1 MNIYVV
7 MCICEIAVHSHI
19 YVCECTFKNK
29 ESHVRVILAW
39 SKRRV
44 YDSSRHKWMSGIHI
58 WHDESH
64 THAHGSYC
72 ALRTPSLIP
81 DMHRM
86 HVWHISHSCM
96 TNITLLCE
104 IFFFTF
110 MCDLFMTF
118 MCEICHIHV
127 WQIFHC
133 CVRYIT
139 FMCDMYITFMCDI
152 YHIHVWHVLHCCV
165 TFMCDIYHIHVWHI
179 SHSCVTCVSHSCMT
193 YITLL
198 CDTQLDSCL
207 YVMSHNSIDVY
218 MLSHIWESCL
228 YVTSHNST
236 HVYMLRHITR
246 LMSIYYVPQ
255 CYVT

>member
-104 IFFFTF
+104 IFFLHSCVTCLWHSCVKYVTF
-110 MCDLFMTF
+110 MYDKYS
-118 MCEICHIHV
+118 IAV
-127 WQIFHC
+127 WDISHS
-133 CVRYIT
+133 CVTCISHSCVTYIT
-139 FMCDMYITFMCDI
+139 FMCDMYYIAVWHSCVTYITFMCDI
-152 YHIHVWHVLHCCV
+152 YHIHVWHVYHILVWHTSHCCV
-165 TFMCDIYHIHVWHI
+165 T
-179 SHSCVTCVSHSCMT
+179 
-193 YITLL
+193 
-198 CDTQLDSCL
+198 
-207 YVMSHNSIDVY
+207 
-218 MLSHIWESCL
+218 
-228 YVTSHNST
+228 HNST
-236 HVYMLRHITR
+236 HVYMLCHITR
-246 LMSIYYVPQ
+246 LMSI
-255 CYVT
+255 C